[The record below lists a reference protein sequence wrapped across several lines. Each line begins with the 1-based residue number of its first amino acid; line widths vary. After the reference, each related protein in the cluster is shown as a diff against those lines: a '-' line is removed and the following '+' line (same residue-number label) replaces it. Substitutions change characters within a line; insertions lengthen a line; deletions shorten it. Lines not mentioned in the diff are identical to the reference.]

1 MKRISASWA
10 RGSALVGA
18 LCIASTSWAC
28 DIAFWYHI
36 VPGMQQTD
44 VPLNARVSTLIIKG
58 PDFSFSWLREGSNGS
73 VENVPFQLTWRPG
86 NGTHENVEL
95 VPESPLAE
103 NSRYRI
109 ELKQPGVEPYTIT
122 SFTTGT
128 SQDGTPP
135 ATPAVTV
142 GKIIPYV
149 PPEEASGAEC
159 FVGVGFSRLTFS
171 SEGAATYL
179 LREGETVLAA
189 GLPEDASLAFSCPAA
204 DRKIQATLT
213 AVDVAGNMS
222 EPVPVT
228 FEQRC
233 SPESRLPGCSA
244 SGGAGGL
251 VLSVLAWG
259 WLAWRRR
266 RASALLVG

>member
-1 MKRISASWA
+1 MGI
-10 RGSALVGA
+10 ALVGA
-18 LCIASTSWAC
+18 LCVASTSWAC
-28 DIAFWYHI
+28 SIAFWYHI

-44 VPLNARVSTLIIKG
+44 VPLNARVSTLIFNRPG
-58 PDFSFSWLREGSNGS
+58 LSFSWLREGSNGS
-73 VENVPFQLTWRPG
+73 VENVPFKLTWRPG
-86 NGTHENVEL
+86 DGMHENAEL
-95 VPESPLAE
+95 VPESPLAA

-109 ELKQPGVEPYTIT
+109 ELKQPGVEPSTIT

-135 ATPAVTV
+135 VTPAVTV

-159 FVGVGFSRLTFS
+159 FVGVGFSQLTFR

-213 AVDVAGNMS
+213 AIDVAGNMS
-222 EPVPVT
+222 KPVPVS

-233 SPESRLPGCSA
+233 SKESRLPGCSA

-251 VLSVLAWG
+251 LLTVLAWS

-266 RASALLVG
+266 RASALPVG